1 MIENRVYG
9 KVKEVDIDTL
19 RRCFEKIDFIKVA
32 LLFGSRARGDYN
44 SKSDYDFAILAEG
57 NFEWGIVSKAYV
69 EISNKTEID
78 MEDMDIVDLKR
89 AGSLIIDSIK
99 EKYIVLK
106 GKEDEVCRL
115 LRKDKRDS
123 NKRG

>member
-19 RRCFEKIDFIKVA
+19 RRCFKKIDFIKVA
-32 LLFGSRARGDYN
+32 LLFGSRARGDYK
-44 SKSDYDFAILAEG
+44 SKCDYDFAILVEG

-106 GKEDEVCRL
+106 GKDDEVCRL